1 MIWEIL
7 TQSESSIEWKSAA
20 KYLSS
25 SVVKVATLIRIAQLT
40 GIVATLIRIATGKVL
55 VCGKVLTKLVRHDE
69 IRHGVD
75 GIL

>member
-40 GIVATLIRIATGKVL
+40 GKVL
-55 VCGKVLTKLVRHDE
+55 ECGKVLTKLERHDKT
-69 IRHGVD
+69 RHGVD